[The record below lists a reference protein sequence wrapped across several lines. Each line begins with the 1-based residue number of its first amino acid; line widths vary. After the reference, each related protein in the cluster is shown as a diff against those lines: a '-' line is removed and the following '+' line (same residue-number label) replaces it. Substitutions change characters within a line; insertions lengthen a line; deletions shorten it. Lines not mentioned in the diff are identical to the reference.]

1 MPGTTLY
8 VAADAATAADGAS
21 RLDSRLT
28 HAVEPASSLDAIR
41 AGATEADCVVFAET
55 PTSTEGAHLLE
66 VIDVCESTPLILFSE
81 RDYGPATARATEGV
95 DGYVR
100 RAGEDRFDHLA
111 DEIEWRIRGGR
122 RDPNRRNEPLAVPP
136 HGATCGRDEGP
147 IDSLVEFTCE
157 SRECSDV
164 TALLDLASETVRS
177 SLDADAMTLFLTD
190 LSDAH
195 GTEFTIESRAMKVR
209 SLESNEGLAGRAY
222 ETGEGTIVNDVE
234 PDILDAERYEST
246 DSAGGTVVDSDDS
259 ADESGVDHGDSA
271 VVDSDDPTLPGVE
284 PRSVLAVPID
294 RDAVVLVGSSEPGA
308 FEEEN
313 LPFVELLG
321 TILLAE
327 IGRRR
332 LAATLEETQECHD
345 ETQERLEE
353 TQEHLHEAQKRLS
366 TLVSTRERHE
376 TLFGSF
382 PHPIAQIECREER
395 PIVRRVNSAFEERFG
410 VDRTEIVGED
420 LHDAIVP
427 HQIAD
432 ETTAFVESLRTGEP
446 LELVTDRRTADRLAA
461 VRIDVVPFSTADP
474 PEGFICYR
482 DVTDR
487 VRAERERIDLR
498 RRHETLATSL
508 EAELRPPLN
517 VARGYLELASETGD
531 DEHFEEVD
539 EALVDALESL
549 DTCDTVVSRESTI
562 TVEPVA
568 VYDVA
573 RRAWA
578 MVKEGATTPADGN
591 ATLEL
596 DGDAILEADEELLT
610 GILEAL
616 YADAIDRADERVTI
630 RVGATGEGLFVED
643 DVDLTSV
650 TAGGF
655 EGVDASS
662 GLDPAGRFDTAGGL
676 DASGGVTASSG
687 SDTSGGIDTNSAGD
701 TSNGLDATG
710 EIDTS
715 EKVGAIEMIAAALGW
730 GVRCAPA
737 TSGGRRIE
745 FVTPSIETDEQT
757 DRDVHPSNPN

>member
-8 VAADAATAADGAS
+8 VAADAETAADGAS

-28 HAVEPASSLDAIR
+28 HAVEPASSLDAVR
-41 AGATEADCVVFAET
+41 AKATEADCVVFAET
-55 PTSTEGAHLLE
+55 PTTAEGAHLLE
-66 VIDVCESTPLILFSE
+66 VIDVCESAPLILFSE

-111 DEIEWRIRGGR
+111 DEIEWRVRGDQR
-122 RDPNRRNEPLAVPP
+122 EPTHRNEPMAIPP
-136 HGATCGRDEGP
+136 DGAASGRDEER
-147 IDSLVEFTCE
+147 IDSLVEFARE
-157 SRECSDV
+157 SRKCSDV
-164 TALLDLASETVRS
+164 TAILHLASETVRS
-177 SLDADAMTLFLTD
+177 TLEADAMTLFLAD
-190 LSDAH
+190 LSDAD
-195 GTEFTIESRAMKVR
+195 GNEFTIESRDVEVR
-209 SLESNEGLAGRAY
+209 SLDSSEGLAGRVY
-222 ETGEGTIVNDVE
+222 ETGETTIVDDVE
-234 PDILDAERYEST
+234 PDILDAETYEST
-246 DSAGGTVVDSDDS
+246 DST
-259 ADESGVDHGDSA
+259 DESGVDHGDSA
-271 VVDSDDPTLPGVE
+271 DGSGVDTDQPTNVDPDDPTLPGVE
-284 PRSVLAVPID
+284 PRSVLAIPID

-308 FEEEN
+308 FGAET

-327 IGRRR
+327 IDRQR
-332 LAATLEETQECHD
+332 LAVTLE

-353 TQEHLHEAQKRLS
+353 TQEYLHETQKRLS

-382 PHPIAQIECREER
+382 PHPIAQIECRENR
-395 PIVRRVNSAFEERFG
+395 PIVRRVNAAFEERFG
-410 VDRTEIVGED
+410 VDRTAIVGED

-427 HQIAD
+427 PQVSD

-446 LELVTDRRTADRLAA
+446 LELVTRRRTADRLTT
-461 VRIDVVPFSTADP
+461 VRIDVVPVSAADP
-474 PEGFICYR
+474 PEGFIYYR

-487 VRAERERIDLR
+487 VHVERERIDLR

-508 EAELRPPLN
+508 DAELRQPLN

-539 EALVDALESL
+539 DALVEAIESL
-549 DTCDTVVSRESTI
+549 DTCDAVVSRESTI

-578 MVKEGATTPADGN
+578 MVKDGATTPTDGN

-596 DGDAILEADEELLT
+596 DGDAMLEADEALLI

-616 YADAIDRADERVTI
+616 YADAIGRADGHVTI

-643 DVDLTSV
+643 DVDSAAET
-650 TAGGF
+650 
-655 EGVDASS
+655 
-662 GLDPAGRFDTAGGL
+662 AGRFE
-676 DASGGVTASSG
+676 
-687 SDTSGGIDTNSAGD
+687 GID

-710 EIDTS
+710 EMNTF
-715 EKVGAIEMIAAALGW
+715 EKFGAIEWIAAALGW

-745 FVTPSIETDEQT
+745 FVTPSIEDDEQI
-757 DRDVHPSNPN
+757 DRDVRPSNPK